1 MNDTFLQECQ
11 EYCKDNA
18 KNGISKMQQTEDEIP
33 EDYLERFVYSY
44 QKSKLFTIDP
54 VVVRKIFL
62 KGLRDDCIEVLKIL
76 SSGYVHQN
84 PFA

>member
-33 EDYLERFVYSY
+33 EDYL
-44 QKSKLFTIDP
+44 
-54 VVVRKIFL
+54 
-62 KGLRDDCIEVLKIL
+62 
-76 SSGYVHQN
+76 
-84 PFA
+84 